1 VPGALCLVVLLLCS
15 FAFTWGI
22 ARFDLYEGLTT
33 AGDVFVEATLTAL
46 QQLEQVHNIL
56 LVGTMVV
63 LLVQIC
69 CMLVPFRRQLVRE
82 SLQLAGL
89 LSMLPQ
95 VSRLPLVAVSNSAQ
109 LRNHISLPHI
119 KRAHLHRL
127 TQAAGNMHQ

>member
-1 VPGALCLVVLLLCS
+1 MVLLLCS
-15 FAFTWGI
+15 FDYTWGI

-33 AGDVFVEATLTAL
+33 AGDVFVEATLSAL
-46 QQLEQVHNIL
+46 QQLEQVHDIL
-56 LVGTMVV
+56 LAGTMVV

-95 VSRLPLVAVSNSAQ
+95 VSRLPLTVAASNSAQ
-109 LRNHISLPHI
+109 LRNHISPPHV
-119 KRAHLHRL
+119 KHAHLHRL